1 MTRQKLPARQEM
13 AGIERPVHATPL
25 KKTSIFQCPQAAA
38 ALARVS
44 LGA

>member
-1 MTRQKLPARQEM
+1 M
-13 AGIERPVHATPL
+13 AGIERLLHATPL
-25 KKTSIFQCPQAAA
+25 KKTSIFQRPEAAA